1 MDSKVFE
8 SCFSN
13 AAYNKKVTDMVQ
25 LTYIY
30 LFTRV
35 LYDLAIPLAQRME
48 DYSMLVIEDFYF
60 SDERSG
66 TVIEKEG
73 SYLFKATI

>member
-1 MDSKVFE
+1 M
-8 SCFSN
+8 
-13 AAYNKKVTDMVQ
+13 
-25 LTYIY
+25 
-30 LFTRV
+30 

-66 TVIEKEG
+66 TAIEKEG